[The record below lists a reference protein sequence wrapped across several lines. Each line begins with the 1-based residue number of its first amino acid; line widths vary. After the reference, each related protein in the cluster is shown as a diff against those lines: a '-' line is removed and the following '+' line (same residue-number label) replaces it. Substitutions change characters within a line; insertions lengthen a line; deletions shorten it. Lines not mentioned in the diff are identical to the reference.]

1 MTLQAQGCFKLHQT
15 LLQYGEAPTDPL
27 PTSPEHPG
35 PSVSGEA
42 PAQALLPSGCA
53 EPCRTPRGRCPPRR
67 SLAPGHARTAS
78 AGDLRGRRDR
88 AGDAGRAAGSP
99 PRPAPTPHPPRTT
112 HPRGR
117 GLPSPRW
124 WRSAARGRVLRPHI
138 PEAEPPRGRRRAAP
152 HQPAAL
158 AFSEPPHSLRH
169 GDPRGTPDSSIAR
182 PAPRPGLSRCR
193 AAPLPPATPQAVP
206 PHRPRRPSSTH
217 RLVPSRLP
225 PPRRPMARRHLA

>member
-1 MTLQAQGCFKLHQT
+1 MTLQAQGCSKLHQT
-15 LLQYGEAPTDPL
+15 LLQYGGAPTDPL

-99 PRPAPTPHPPRTT
+99 PRPAPTPQHAPTRAGAAIASLVAECSPR
-112 HPRGR
+112 PRSPSPYTR
-117 GLPSPRW
+117 GGTAPRPSPR
-124 WRSAARGRVLRPHI
+124 RPPPARGLGI
-138 PEAEPPRGRRRAAP
+138 LG
-152 HQPAAL
+152 
-158 AFSEPPHSLRH
+158 
-169 GDPRGTPDSSIAR
+169 
-182 PAPRPGLSRCR
+182 
-193 AAPLPPATPQAVP
+193 AAPLTPSRRPPRHPGLFHRAPGPAARAVP
-206 PHRPRRPSSTH
+206 VPRSPAAPRDPSSTH

>member
-1 MTLQAQGCFKLHQT
+1 MTLQAQGCSKLHQT
-15 LLQYGEAPTDPL
+15 LLQYGGAPTDPL

-78 AGDLRGRRDR
+78 AGDLRGRRDG

-99 PRPAPTPHPPRTT
+99 PRPAPTPQHAPTRAGAAIASLVAECSPR
-112 HPRGR
+112 PRSPSPYTR
-117 GLPSPRW
+117 GGTAPRPSPR
-124 WRSAARGRVLRPHI
+124 R
-138 PEAEPPRGRRRAAP
+138 P

-193 AAPLPPATPQAVP
+193 AAPLPPATPPARTAWSHP
-206 PHRPRRPSSTH
+206 AC
-217 RLVPSRLP
+217 RLP
-225 PPRRPMARRHLA
+225 VGQWRGGT

>member
-1 MTLQAQGCFKLHQT
+1 MTLQAQGCSKLHQT

-78 AGDLRGRRDR
+78 AGDLRGRRDG

-99 PRPAPTPHPPRTT
+99 PRT
-112 HPRGR
+112 HPAAHTHAGGGR
-117 GLPSPRW
+117 HRLAG
-124 WRSAARGRVLRPHI
+124 GGV
-138 PEAEPPRGRRRAAP
+138 
-152 HQPAAL
+152 QPAA
-158 AFSEPPHSLRH
+158 AFSVPIYPRRNRPEAVAAPPPPARGLGILGAAPLTPSRRPPRH
-169 GDPRGTPDSSIAR
+169 
-182 PAPRPGLSRCR
+182 PGLFHRAPGPAARAVPVPRSPAAPR
-193 AAPLPPATPQAVP
+193 AAPLPPATPPARTAWSHP
-206 PHRPRRPSSTH
+206 AC
-217 RLVPSRLP
+217 RLP
-225 PPRRPMARRHLA
+225 VGQWRGGT

>member
-1 MTLQAQGCFKLHQT
+1 MMTLQAQGCFKLHQT
-15 LLQYGEAPTDPL
+15 LLQYGGAPTDPL

-99 PRPAPTPHPPRTT
+99 PRT
-112 HPRGR
+112 HPAAHTHAGGGR
-117 GLPSPRW
+117 HRLAG
-124 WRSAARGRVLRPHI
+124 GGV
-138 PEAEPPRGRRRAAP
+138 
-152 HQPAAL
+152 QPAA
-158 AFSEPPHSLRH
+158 AFSVPIYPRRNRPEAVAAPPPTSPRPWHSRSRPTHSVTATPEAPRTLPSRAR
-169 GDPRGTPDSSIAR
+169 PRGPGCPGAAQPR
-182 PAPRPGLSRCR
+182 CPPRPLRPCPLTGP
-193 AAPLPPATPQAVP
+193 AAPPARTAWSHPAC
-206 PHRPRRPSSTH
+206 
-217 RLVPSRLP
+217 RLP
-225 PPRRPMARRHLA
+225 VGQWRGVT